1 MMHAWECQRRRKW
14 EDAVRQIVKAGL
26 LLLAA
31 VFTACGVS
39 DERQLE
45 ANKNLVREFAARIDA
60 GDWEALDELVTKDI
74 RRHSRA
80 TTARPEISSRE
91 EFKQHEQARNT
102 PWPDGRV
109 TYEMMLAEGN
119 MVAAYATFTGTN
131 NGPLGQFSAT
141 GRPVE
146 TKFLAMFRIEEGKI
160 AEIWVEWDNI
170 AVLSQLGLYP
180 PTGSEDGN

>member
-1 MMHAWECQRRRKW
+1 M
-14 EDAVRQIVKAGL
+14 RQIAKASL
-26 LLLAA
+26 LLLA
-31 VFTACGVS
+31 VVLTACGVS
-39 DERQLE
+39 KEQQLE

-60 GDWEALDELVTKDI
+60 GDWGALDALVTEGI

-91 EFKQHEQARNT
+91 EFTQHEQARQT

-109 TYEMMLAEGN
+109 TYEMMIAEGD

-146 TKFLAMFRIEEGKI
+146 TNFLVMFRIQEGKI
-160 AEIWVEWDNI
+160 AEIWVEWDNL
-170 AVLSQLGLYP
+170 AVLTQLGLYP
-180 PTGSEDGN
+180 PKGAEDRN